1 MEIFAVFQ
9 RNADV
14 ILKCVVTSNGLAM
27 LLDFLEIFVLPKRFL
42 QKGLSIE
49 KFIVET
55 VIETK
60 GKCVERNLISFF
72 VR

>member
-1 MEIFAVFQ
+1 MKIFAVFQ

-42 QKGLSIE
+42 QKRG
-49 KFIVET
+49 V
-55 VIETK
+55 V
-60 GKCVERNLISFF
+60 N
-72 VR
+72 

>member
-1 MEIFAVFQ
+1 MKIFAVFQ

-42 QKGLSIE
+42 QKRGLSIE
-49 KFIVET
+49 KFIVKT

-60 GKCVERNLISFF
+60 GKYV
-72 VR
+72 